1 MNPNVELFQPK
12 AEEEV
17 VKDVVE
23 GMGCNMTDPPTTI
36 GDFYDRLRY
45 DGSLGKRPV
54 RLSQDVIKKREAKRK
69 KKQRSAKAARKRNR
83 R

>member
-1 MNPNVELFQPK
+1 MNPQVELFHPK
-12 AEEEV
+12 TEEEV

-23 GMGCNMTDPPTTI
+23 GMGCNTTDPPTTI
-36 GDFYDRLRY
+36 ADFYDRLRW

-54 RLSQDVIKKREAKRK
+54 RLSHDVIKKREAKRK
-69 KKQRSAKAARKRNR
+69 KRQRVAKAARKRNR